1 MTYGRLRHPKM
12 STEGYTLTIGN
23 MDEWRFERGHFIK
36 QLDTF
41 NCGPIACMKILE
53 MFHLTSDYEVNLAYR
68 TNSIRD
74 MVADEW
80 RKFIQQSQQDLV
92 VRVRERLILRTPVAE
107 DTDLVLPLRTSRS
120 TTHILGDPVIAAA
133 ARASAQAEIDPHT
146 LCFCYCDSSDMELIR
161 LPCCKQTIHRQCVLA
176 YLCINSQCA
185 YCKAGLRHASVIE
198 LPTIDRFDLLLPAET
213 IMLKTP
219 TSATRKK
226 RDLQSLLMD
235 RTPLRLADT
244 VRSESQNRK
253 RENQLD
259 QAKKMI
265 KMQGTDIANKG
276 GAPGAVVTVK
286 CDYRAV
292 SFAIGIVGIIYEV
305 SRFGGARIATV
316 AGLLSSGQKKGV
328 WWIPADQYSLKYGAS
343 EDTNITAPL
352 QQIREAIL
360 AGTYNINE
368 SAPKCS
374 IQVAHQQIIQSVSP
388 CRKSKCGCKGGLC
401 KAGRCGCIKKG
412 FKCTSACL
420 CNGNC
425 PENQNNGK

>member
-1 MTYGRLRHPKM
+1 
-12 STEGYTLTIGN
+12 
-23 MDEWRFERGHFIK
+23 
-36 QLDTF
+36 
-41 NCGPIACMKILE
+41 
-53 MFHLTSDYEVNLAYR
+53 
-68 TNSIRD
+68 
-74 MVADEW
+74 
-80 RKFIQQSQQDLV
+80 
-92 VRVRERLILRTPVAE
+92 
-107 DTDLVLPLRTSRS
+107 
-120 TTHILGDPVIAAA
+120 
-133 ARASAQAEIDPHT
+133 
-146 LCFCYCDSSDMELIR
+146 
-161 LPCCKQTIHRQCVLA
+161 
-176 YLCINSQCA
+176 
-185 YCKAGLRHASVIE
+185 VIE
-198 LPTIDRFDLLLPAET
+198 LPTIDRFDLILPATIET
-213 IMLKTP
+213 IMHQTP
-219 TSATRKK
+219 TGATGKK

-244 VRSESQNRK
+244 VRSESQKKK

-276 GAPGAVVTVK
+276 GAPGSVVTVK

-305 SRFGGARIATV
+305 SKFGGARIATV
-316 AGLLSSGQKKGV
+316 PGLLSSGQRKGV

-343 EDTNITAPL
+343 EDANITAPL

-360 AGTYNINE
+360 EGTYNINE
-368 SAPKCS
+368 SAPKCT
-374 IQVAHQQIIQSVSP
+374 IQVAHQQILQSVSP

-425 PENQNNGK
+425 TENLNNGK